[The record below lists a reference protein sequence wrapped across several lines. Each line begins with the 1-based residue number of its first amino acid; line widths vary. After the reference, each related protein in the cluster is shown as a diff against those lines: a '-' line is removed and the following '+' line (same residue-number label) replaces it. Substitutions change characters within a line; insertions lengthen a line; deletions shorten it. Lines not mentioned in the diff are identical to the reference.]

1 MRVHANRL
9 AAVTAILAAS
19 MLAGCLTYHPLPLPS
34 APDLARQPDLT
45 MPARRFDVPGLAP
58 HPVPTHGL
66 DVVTVMTL
74 AVLNNPTLNAARLQ
88 AGVARAQLL
97 QAGLL
102 PDPELGAS
110 FATSVLNYGG
120 ALSLTQDIKTILL
133 RSAAK
138 AAARASERQ
147 VNLNILWQEIQVAER
162 ARELFIQAK
171 ADSKLRAVLGANQT
185 LLQQHYRRDRAAMER
200 DDATIATVAADLT
213 LVANADTAVRQLQM
227 QANLTRHQLNALLGL
242 QPGAHLRL
250 VGTAALAP
258 LSQADLQRA
267 IAALPRRRVDLLALQ
282 AGYQSQQQNLRRT
295 ILAQFPSFSVA
306 VNLERDTVEGV
317 NSAGPAVSLSLPLFN
332 RNRGAIAIARATR
345 AALRQQYQAQ
355 LDAAAGQ
362 TDQVWQ
368 ANQILAGEVRD
379 LAAKL
384 PLVRAAAA
392 AAQQSLRDYNLNV
405 ALYVTAES
413 AFLNKQAELIRLRS
427 SLEVARSALAVL
439 LGLPF
444 APP

>member
-306 VNLERDTVEGV
+306 VNLKRDPVEGV